1 MVKWEAGVDRIAEL
15 RLLPDIGPQKNAALV
30 YNAQSGKNAALGI
43 KSTLPKDLIH
53 VELHD
58 EWESYLLR
66 FSLFYPMDENA
77 EELMMECDRTG
88 Q

>member
-15 RLLPDIGPQKNAALV
+15 RLLPDIGPSKNAALLTT
-30 YNAQSGKNAALGI
+30 A
-43 KSTLPKDLIH
+43 KSTTAAKIAAHKDLIH

-58 EWESYLLR
+58 EWESFLLR
-66 FSLFYPMDENA
+66 FSLFYPMDENTD
-77 EELMMECDRTG
+77 ELSMECDRTG